1 MQEEIQPDPAVVPV
15 GGLLRLRAREGGPIT
30 WLGPTW
36 AVLCGVV
43 ASAAFTW
50 QMDSWIR
57 LALLLLLVDAGWG
70 SLWAALGASNWAAPL
85 RSWRRWSKNKPTAA
99 LPYTRPDAPGGRLRR
114 FLGRLRAWSGEVLWP
129 RCGPAL
135 LTILAALPVT
145 ALLAALLG
153 LDLLLLTAAA
163 LAVMQLG
170 ALSKRDDTPVPPGWD
185 AIVAVALPW
194 LAGHVAFGP
203 PTLRSA
209 GFATLF
215 ALAWGQAWS
224 IASRWGRVL
233 TITSQLLTAGILIAL
248 RRPFAAGALLLI
260 LVPQSGLLPWAG
272 PRRQPNWYVRHAR
285 PWMMAAMM
293 IAALAV

>member
-1 MQEEIQPDPAVVPV
+1 
-15 GGLLRLRAREGGPIT
+15 
-30 WLGPTW
+30 
-36 AVLCGVV
+36 
-43 ASAAFTW
+43 
-50 QMDSWIR
+50 
-57 LALLLLLVDAGWG
+57 
-70 SLWAALGASNWAAPL
+70 
-85 RSWRRWSKNKPTAA
+85 
-99 LPYTRPDAPGGRLRR
+99 
-114 FLGRLRAWSGEVLWP
+114 GRLRAWSSEVLWP

-153 LDLLLLTAAA
+153 VDLLLLSAAA

-170 ALSKRDDTPVPPGWD
+170 ALSKRDGTPVPPGWD

-194 LAGHVAFGP
+194 LAGHVAFAP

-209 GFATLF
+209 GLAALF

-224 IASRWGRVL
+224 VSSRSGRVL
-233 TITSQLLTAGILIAL
+233 TIGTELVAVVAFIAL

-260 LVPQSGLLPWAG
+260 LVPQLGLLPWTD
-272 PRRQPNWYVRHAR
+272 PRRHPDWYVRHAR